1 MKKLFF
7 SMLLALMAISAS
19 AVPAKRGQIRTLTLA
34 DGTTVQAR
42 LVGDEYGHYWL
53 ADDGRAFVEN
63 NAAGTYVP
71 ANVSQINEKSQV
83 RRVKANNRRAQH
95 MGQRRADAMTG
106 KKKGIIILV
115 NFSKKKMATN
125 HNQALFNRIANE
137 KGYSEGNFVGSMHDY
152 FYDQSLGKFDL
163 TFDVVGPVTVSN
175 DYSYYGKNSGGEDQY
190 PATMVIEACKL
201 ANSQVNFADYD
212 WDDDGYVDQ
221 VYVVYAGMGEAD
233 GGAANTIWPHEYDL
247 NSAQEYGDGTGELEL
262 DGVTINT
269 YACGPELNGEGDIS
283 GIGTMCHEFSHCLGY
298 PDFYD
303 TRTNG
308 DGVGMFVWDLMD
320 YGSYNG
326 RGYQPCGYTSYERMV
341 AGWAEPQELSTT
353 QEVKNM
359 KPLQESAES
368 YVIYNGGNPD
378 EYFLLENR
386 SQVGWDASLP
396 GSGLLIL
403 HVDYLKSAWENNTVN
418 NVTKRQRMTWIPA
431 DNNYTSDYDDNG
443 YQVGQASDLFPYKT
457 AKAFNKSTTPAAK
470 FYNKNSDGT
479 YFMEGSVE
487 DITRNNDGTVS
498 FNYKG
503 VSNVAIPTFT
513 PKAGV
518 YTEAQQVTIAC
529 KTEGAQIHYTTDGTT
544 PTAESALYTGAIAV
558 EATTTIK
565 AVAVLDGELSAV
577 ATATYRIT
585 DGTEPVYF
593 KLVTSTSDIVS
604 GQRYVIACGSQKT
617 AASALNGTILGADD
631 VTINGNILTVGTAT
645 SVFTLEG
652 SGTSYSIMNADGQ
665 YLYATEAKKV
675 AFCDTEKTWTLSNGT
690 DGVEMTYGSFGTM
703 TYNVNSPRFTT
714 YTSNATASM
723 IRANLY
729 MEYDGKK
736 DVILQFEPEEV
747 TYVLG
752 EDFIMPTLIMSEQ
765 GLELTYTSS
774 HPNVAVIEDGGI
786 ALTGE
791 LGTTVIT
798 ASFAGNDQFNP
809 ASASYTLT
817 VTDGTTPVQTGTGRY
832 ELITST
838 DDLEAGKNYLIVSK
852 DNSGFVA
859 YDGFDTNK
867 GIIGDVEPEDN
878 IIDLNNSDNKA
889 VVVTLDAEGNLWSIF
904 DTADEQYLGTTN
916 ITSSSNSKRSHL
928 TESGTVESNYY
939 KWDITIASD
948 GVATIKNGGKDFYL
962 RYNANNSGLCFRVYA
977 SGQNQV
983 YLYKEIEEAE
993 EPETIDVTITAVG
1006 YGTLYYSDKNLIV
1019 PEGVE
1024 ASTYMVED
1032 GKLLESWFYEAGEVI
1047 PAATGV
1053 VLKAEPAT
1061 YTFTVT
1067 KEEGLTDNDN
1077 MLLGFDEAATTT
1089 AGEGKDDADYLF
1101 YCVNTKNGENVGFYW
1116 GAAKGVP
1123 FTSKAHKAY
1132 LAVPKTAVNQVNCF
1146 LFNDDTDSIAH
1157 TETASEANA
1166 AVYDLQG
1173 RRYAAGSALQKGFY
1187 IVNGKKMV
1195 IK

>member
-63 NAAGTYVP
+63 DAAGTYVP

-83 RRVKANNRRAQH
+83 RRVKANNRRAQR

-125 HNQALFNRIANE
+125 HDQTLFNRIANE

-443 YQVGQASDLFPYKT
+443 
-457 AKAFNKSTTPAAK
+457 
-470 FYNKNSDGT
+470 
-479 YFMEGSVE
+479 
-487 DITRNNDGTVS
+487 
-498 FNYKG
+498 
-503 VSNVAIPTFT
+503 
-513 PKAGV
+513 
-518 YTEAQQVTIAC
+518 
-529 KTEGAQIHYTTDGTT
+529 
-544 PTAESALYTGAIAV
+544 
-558 EATTTIK
+558 
-565 AVAVLDGELSAV
+565 
-577 ATATYRIT
+577 
-585 DGTEPVYF
+585 
-593 KLVTSTSDIVS
+593 
-604 GQRYVIACGSQKT
+604 
-617 AASALNGTILGADD
+617 
-631 VTINGNILTVGTAT
+631 
-645 SVFTLEG
+645 
-652 SGTSYSIMNADGQ
+652 
-665 YLYATEAKKV
+665 
-675 AFCDTEKTWTLSNGT
+675 
-690 DGVEMTYGSFGTM
+690 
-703 TYNVNSPRFTT
+703 
-714 YTSNATASM
+714 
-723 IRANLY
+723 
-729 MEYDGKK
+729 
-736 DVILQFEPEEV
+736 
-747 TYVLG
+747 
-752 EDFIMPTLIMSEQ
+752 
-765 GLELTYTSS
+765 
-774 HPNVAVIEDGGI
+774 
-786 ALTGE
+786 
-791 LGTTVIT
+791 
-798 ASFAGNDQFNP
+798 
-809 ASASYTLT
+809 
-817 VTDGTTPVQTGTGRY
+817 
-832 ELITST
+832 
-838 DDLEAGKNYLIVSK
+838 
-852 DNSGFVA
+852 
-859 YDGFDTNK
+859 
-867 GIIGDVEPEDN
+867 
-878 IIDLNNSDNKA
+878 
-889 VVVTLDAEGNLWSIF
+889 
-904 DTADEQYLGTTN
+904 
-916 ITSSSNSKRSHL
+916 
-928 TESGTVESNYY
+928 
-939 KWDITIASD
+939 
-948 GVATIKNGGKDFYL
+948 
-962 RYNANNSGLCFRVYA
+962 
-977 SGQNQV
+977 
-983 YLYKEIEEAE
+983 
-993 EPETIDVTITAVG
+993 
-1006 YGTLYYSDKNLIV
+1006 
-1019 PEGVE
+1019 
-1024 ASTYMVED
+1024 
-1032 GKLLESWFYEAGEVI
+1032 
-1047 PAATGV
+1047 
-1053 VLKAEPAT
+1053 
-1061 YTFTVT
+1061 
-1067 KEEGLTDNDN
+1067 
-1077 MLLGFDEAATTT
+1077 
-1089 AGEGKDDADYLF
+1089 
-1101 YCVNTKNGENVGFYW
+1101 
-1116 GAAKGVP
+1116 
-1123 FTSKAHKAY
+1123 
-1132 LAVPKTAVNQVNCF
+1132 
-1146 LFNDDTDSIAH
+1146 
-1157 TETASEANA
+1157 
-1166 AVYDLQG
+1166 
-1173 RRYAAGSALQKGFY
+1173 
-1187 IVNGKKMV
+1187 
-1195 IK
+1195 